1 MDWSWT
7 KTRKE
12 IVTCKLKQ
20 HMSLTACAVNN
31 VFKGA
36 CSGHKIGLAI
46 LLITAGSIL
55 QFIYL
60 WAPTYNGALTLKE
73 AMPMIGKAFLTT
85 NHAVITGIA
94 ASLLLP

>member
-1 MDWSWT
+1 MF
-7 KTRKE
+7 
-12 IVTCKLKQ
+12 
-20 HMSLTACAVNN
+20 LTACAVNN

-36 CSGHKIGLAI
+36 SSRHKIRLAI

-73 AMPMIGKAFLTT
+73 AMPMIVKAVLTT
-85 NHAVITGIA
+85 IHAVITGVS